1 MTEKQIIKRINDL
14 VGESNKVGLKLSEN
28 LKIDWDPIQI
38 ENPYPRTLVLESLK
52 HQPFGL
58 SCKLLRFIVNHD
70 ITIVFS
76 SRLDYVDGTFEIE
89 QCYPIVR
96 LSF

>member
-1 MTEKQIIKRINDL
+1 MTEKQIIQRIYDL
-14 VGESNKVGLKLSEN
+14 VGEKNKVSLKVSKELE
-28 LKIDWDPIQI
+28 IDWDPIQI

-52 HQPFGL
+52 HKPFGL
-58 SCKLLRFIVNHD
+58 SYKLLRFIANHN

-89 QCYPIVR
+89 QCYPIVQ
-96 LSF
+96 LSI